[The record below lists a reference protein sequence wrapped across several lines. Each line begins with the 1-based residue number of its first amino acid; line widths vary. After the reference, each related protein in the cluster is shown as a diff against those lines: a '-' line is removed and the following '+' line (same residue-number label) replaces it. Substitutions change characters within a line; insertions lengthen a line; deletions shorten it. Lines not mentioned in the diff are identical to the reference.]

1 MHMFR
6 SDNLKIVDQ
15 VGEELST
22 GSLVHLEKLI
32 VPQIAEKF
40 STFMDA
46 ESSLSC
52 DI

>member
-1 MHMFR
+1 MFR

-22 GSLVHLEKLI
+22 GSVVYLEKLI
-32 VPQIAEKF
+32 VPHMAGKL

-46 ESSLSC
+46 ESSL
-52 DI
+52 